1 MRSALECLHEG
12 WGKACIIG
20 VAPPGQEVTVTRQHI
35 SCHPFIL
42 LLSIPDFSFV
52 QVSTRP
58 FQLVCGKTWTGC
70 AFGGCK
76 GKTQLPQCALPPPP
90 PALLPFSFAG
100 DNVLWG

>member
-20 VAPPGQEVTVTRQHI
+20 VAPPGQEVCRAAFASLLFFYRKTVPT
-35 SCHPFIL
+35 
-42 LLSIPDFSFV
+42 

-76 GKTQLPQCALPPPP
+76 GKTQLPQCVVMVIVVVMV
-90 PALLPFSFAG
+90 
-100 DNVLWG
+100 DMIW